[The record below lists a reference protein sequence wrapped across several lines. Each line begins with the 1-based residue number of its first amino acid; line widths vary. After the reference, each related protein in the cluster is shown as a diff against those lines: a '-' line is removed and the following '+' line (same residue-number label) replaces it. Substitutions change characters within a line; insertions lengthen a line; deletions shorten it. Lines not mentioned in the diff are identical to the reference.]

1 MDGSTNLC
9 QISKTGHEDDWK
21 NLYESSFPAD
31 ERHPVDDLRKLIT
44 GGTVILHRT
53 TNKAGELLC
62 FSIVNVMSDFS
73 LLAYIAT
80 DSTKRSTGVG
90 SKHMKKLIEELK
102 TAHPTHVGMFLEI
115 ESTKEAG
122 LDADTHKARARRL
135 AFYQRL
141 GAKRMHKSYLM
152 PSYGTA
158 QGTAE
163 ARQGE
168 LLWVEFTASCIT
180 EATLPRII
188 EEIFCKAYG
197 LPNTDKTVQKVLSG
211 FNSSDSNATKC
222 AAETETASPSSTTS
236 GAEAKPTESTV
247 SQAEKPAAAAET
259 EKPGQTPSK
268 TNSTDTPAETP
279 AKTDETVKPAETPV
293 KTDETV
299 KPAETPVKTEE
310 TVKPAETP
318 VKTEETVKPAET
330 PVKTEETFK
339 PAETPAKTEETVKP
353 AETPAKTEE
362 TVKPAE
368 TPAKTEETVKPAETP
383 VATGDAVQPA
393 VSDSAPAA

>member
-102 TAHPTHVGMFLEI
+102 TAHPTHVGVFLEI

-122 LDADTHKARARRL
+122 LDADTHKARSRRL

-180 EATLPRII
+180 EGTLPRII

-197 LPNTDKTVQKVLSG
+197 LSNTDKTVQKVLSA
-211 FNSSDSNATKC
+211 FNGSDSTATKC
-222 AAETETASPSSTTS
+222 AAEIETASSSSTTS
-236 GAEAKPTESTV
+236 GAEAKPTESTA
-247 SQAEKPAAAAET
+247 SQQEKSAATADTEKPAEMPSNTKSTET
-259 EKPGQTPSK
+259 PAQTP
-268 TNSTDTPAETP
+268 TPAE
-279 AKTDETVKPAETPV
+279 AVKPAETPV
-293 KTDETV
+293 KTEEPVKPAETPAKTEETV
-299 KPAETPVKTEE
+299 KPAEMPAKTEE

-318 VKTEETVKPAET
+318 VKTEETVKPAEM
-330 PVKTEETFK
+330 
-339 PAETPAKTEETVKP
+339 PAKTEEPVKP
-353 AETPAKTEE
+353 AETPA
-362 TVKPAE
+362 
-368 TPAKTEETVKPAETP
+368 
-383 VATGDAVQPA
+383 ATGDAVQPA
-393 VSDSAPAA
+393 VSDPAPAV